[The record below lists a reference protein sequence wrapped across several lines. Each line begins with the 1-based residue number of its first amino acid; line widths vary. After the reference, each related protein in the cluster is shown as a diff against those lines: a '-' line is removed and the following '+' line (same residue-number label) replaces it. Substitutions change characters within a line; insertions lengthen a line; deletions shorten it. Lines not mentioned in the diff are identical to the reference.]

1 MYFYQVT
8 GRCQFSQLQN
18 FISTAVGIQT
28 TGQSSI
34 RQPANDQ
41 TTVLNG
47 SFILFSCV
55 NGYFNA
61 GGSLNLTCGN
71 NGMWTPFPNCVQS
84 SGGGAMTTMS
94 SGSGAIPTTTIP
106 TSSGGAGCLYDEPR
120 MITLDNGFR
129 TASAITYL
137 TQNTVTGLFLSI
149 SVKQDVVRYLSQ
161 DQSNLTAYLVLC
173 LIQVSVQ
180 LRSVTT
186 DSGPRNHDA

>member
-1 MYFYQVT
+1 MT
-8 GRCQFSQLQN
+8 GRCQFTQLQN

-28 TGQSSI
+28 TGQSLL

-47 SFILFSCV
+47 SFIVFSCV
-55 NGYFNA
+55 SGYVNA

-71 NGMWTPFPNCVQS
+71 NGMWSPFPNCVQS
-84 SGGGAMTTMS
+84 SGGGLVTTMS
-94 SGSGAIPTTTIP
+94 PGGGAIPTTTIP
-106 TSSGGAGCLYDEPR
+106 MSGGAGCLYDEPR

-129 TASAITYL
+129 TASAITYV

-149 SVKQDVVRYLSQ
+149 SVKRDVVHYLSQ

-173 LIQVSVQ
+173 LIRVSVQ

-186 DSGPRNHDA
+186 DSGPRNHGA